1 MKLSKK
7 LLLFLLFSFITISSY
22 AQSGEKHLIIN
33 NITYDEVNAGL
44 REFALQNDFFIE
56 KIDRKEG
63 FFQFKKRYIP
73 KGIFTQHFRMTI
85 NFLVSDLGEQRQ
97 RVDIQIYLVNLEH
110 TVELGHQEEELG
122 MPDRKKYY
130 DEVKLILEAFFNMKR
145 PN

>member
-7 LLLFLLFSFITISSY
+7 LLSFLLFSFITITSY

-33 NITYDEVNAGL
+33 NITYEEVNAGL
-44 REFALQNDFFIE
+44 KEFALQNDFFIE
-56 KIDRKEG
+56 KIDREEG
-63 FFQFKKRYIP
+63 FFQFKKKYIP
-73 KGIFTQHFRMTI
+73 KGIFSQHLRMTI
-85 NFLVSDLGEQRQ
+85 NFLVSDLGEERQ
-97 RVDIQIYLVNLEH
+97 RIDIQIYLVNLEH
-110 TVELGHQEEELG
+110 TVQLGYQEEEIG